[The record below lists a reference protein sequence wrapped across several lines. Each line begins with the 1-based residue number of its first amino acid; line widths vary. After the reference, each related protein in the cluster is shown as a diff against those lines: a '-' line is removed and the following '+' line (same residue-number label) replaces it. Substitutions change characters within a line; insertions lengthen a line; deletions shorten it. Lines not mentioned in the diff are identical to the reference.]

1 MTEKKLNLADST
13 IQIRILK
20 ALEDIKPFGVFK
32 HFHMVKVIRN
42 LKQPNII
49 ESKHIWQYL
58 ESEYDMKKYD
68 ERTNFVLI
76 SETKTF
82 DQIFQE

>member
-1 MTEKKLNLADST
+1 MLEKKLNLADPT

-20 ALEDIKPFGVFK
+20 ALEDVKPLGVFK
-32 HFHMVKVIRN
+32 HFHMVKIIRN

-58 ESEYDMKKYD
+58 ESEYDLKRYD
-68 ERTNFVLI
+68 AEANAALA
-76 SETKTF
+76 SESKTF